1 MKVLKG
7 ACYADV
13 LYAVR
18 VASRRAAQIVPE
30 VWTSPRSIAPLK
42 QDRESP
48 GEGRHGHG
56 RVIRTTWR
64 RRIQAIVGMADSWL
78 SVVQGSSALILDR
91 SQVTG
96 AKAKGI
102 AFAKM
107 ILPRP

>member
-1 MKVLKG
+1 
-7 ACYADV
+7 
-13 LYAVR
+13 
-18 VASRRAAQIVPE
+18 
-30 VWTSPRSIAPLK
+30 
-42 QDRESP
+42 
-48 GEGRHGHG
+48 
-56 RVIRTTWR
+56 
-64 RRIQAIVGMADSWL
+64 MADSWL